1 LKSNII
7 GLYNRG
13 NDLEHLNNNIVL
25 TENEKDLY
33 NVVIDNNNDLMVN
46 NDIQLHNN
54 IFIPVDTDI
63 AVMIFK
69 SKSPISISIY
79 NSILYN
85 MSSSINIKPTNLQFI
100 KQLKVENESRF
111 TVADSGFY
119 LDSSTLDV
127 YLSIDLKT
135 INNGDYDF
143 VSVAKEFSGNSIH
156 DIYNT
161 IIKKSKNLVSLS
173 DMKTKTEK
181 VIHRY
186 ATTINTND
194 NYLITI

>member
-1 LKSNII
+1 MKSNII

>member
-186 ATTINTND
+186 ATTIDTND

>member
-1 LKSNII
+1 
-7 GLYNRG
+7 
-13 NDLEHLNNNIVL
+13 
-25 TENEKDLY
+25 
-33 NVVIDNNNDLMVN
+33 MVN

-69 SKSPISISIY
+69 SKSPISVSIY

-186 ATTINTND
+186 ATTIDTND

>member
-1 LKSNII
+1 MKSNII

-186 ATTINTND
+186 ATTIDTND